1 MTEEKAFSGVE
12 RVPNCESRRRESIGQ
27 GLAGAIV
34 IVAVVIVALDVAVV
48 VLDVA
53 VVVLDVV
60 VSVVVVAVV
69 VLDVVIVVVVVFV
82 SRGRKISIHI

>member
-1 MTEEKAFSGVE
+1 MTEEKAFSRVE

-34 IVAVVIVALDVAVV
+34 IVAVVIVAVV
-48 VLDVA
+48 I
-53 VVVLDVV
+53 
-60 VSVVVVAVV
+60 AVV

>member
-1 MTEEKAFSGVE
+1 MTEEKAFSRVE

-34 IVAVVIVALDVAVV
+34 IVAVVIA
-48 VLDVA
+48 
-53 VVVLDVV
+53 
-60 VSVVVVAVV
+60 VVVAVV
-69 VLDVVIVVVVVFV
+69 VLDVVIVVAVVFV

>member
-1 MTEEKAFSGVE
+1 MTEEKAFSRVE

-34 IVAVVIVALDVAVV
+34 IVAVVVV
-48 VLDVA
+48 
-53 VVVLDVV
+53 
-60 VSVVVVAVV
+60 VV

>member
-1 MTEEKAFSGVE
+1 MTEEKAFSRVE

-34 IVAVVIVALDVAVV
+34 IVAVVIAVVVVVV
-48 VLDVA
+48 VLDVT
-53 VVVLDVV
+53 
-60 VSVVVVAVV
+60 
-69 VLDVVIVVVVVFV
+69 VVIVVVVVVFV

>member
-34 IVAVVIVALDVAVV
+34 IVAVVI
-48 VLDVA
+48 
-53 VVVLDVV
+53 
-60 VSVVVVAVV
+60 AVV

>member
-34 IVAVVIVALDVAVV
+34 SVAVVVIVALDVAVV
-48 VLDVA
+48 VLDV
-53 VVVLDVV
+53 
-60 VSVVVVAVV
+60 
-69 VLDVVIVVVVVFV
+69 VIVVVVFV
-82 SRGRKISIHI
+82 SRGLKISIHI

>member
-34 IVAVVIVALDVAVV
+34 IVAVVIAVV
-48 VLDVA
+48 VV
-53 VVVLDVV
+53 VVVL
-60 VSVVVVAVV
+60 AVV